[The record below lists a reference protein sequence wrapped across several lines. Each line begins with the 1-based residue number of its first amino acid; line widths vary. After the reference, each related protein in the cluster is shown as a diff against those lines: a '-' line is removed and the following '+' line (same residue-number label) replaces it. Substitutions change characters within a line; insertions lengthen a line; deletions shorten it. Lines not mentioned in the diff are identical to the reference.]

1 MPLLEEVG
9 KQIVETLA
17 KHSEILNDHT
27 ERLQNIEAKVQKI
40 DEQGRTLNDHT
51 ERLQNIEAKVQQ
63 IGEQM
68 GTVAEFANAVNE
80 MATAQKQL
88 NGLMAKGFVEIDKK
102 FVEIDKKST
111 EHTRILDA
119 LRNDAKD
126 LKQNR

>member
-1 MPLLEEVG
+1 
-9 KQIVETLA
+9 
-17 KHSEILNDHT
+17 
-27 ERLQNIEAKVQKI
+27 
-40 DEQGRTLNDHT
+40 
-51 ERLQNIEAKVQQ
+51 
-63 IGEQM
+63 M